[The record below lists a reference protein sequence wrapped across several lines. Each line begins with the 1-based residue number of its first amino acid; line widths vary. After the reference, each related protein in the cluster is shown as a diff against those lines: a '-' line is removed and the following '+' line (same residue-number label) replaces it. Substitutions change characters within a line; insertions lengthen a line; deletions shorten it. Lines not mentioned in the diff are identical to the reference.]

1 MGQEGSTGKGMG
13 IWPFAR
19 SAAARDAEAV
29 LDAVTAASRRPW
41 LYGPGRAPD
50 TLEGRF
56 ELLTLF
62 ASLAMIRL
70 RKEPQAEALAQHFTD
85 KLFRLIDA
93 GLREAGVGD
102 TSVPKRMRKMAGD
115 FYGRLEAYAGPAEAG
130 DLPVLEAAFARNV
143 GAEPAFASMLAG
155 IAVATLARQAELPVA
170 QLAHN
175 DSWPAASP

>member
-1 MGQEGSTGKGMG
+1 MG

-19 SAAARDAEAV
+19 SAARRDAEAV
-29 LDAVTAASRRPW
+29 LDAVTAASRRPG

-56 ELLTLF
+56 DLLTLF
-62 ASLAMIRL
+62 ASLVMIRL
-70 RKEPQAEALAQHFTD
+70 RKQPEAEALAQHFTD

-102 TSVPKRMRKMAGD
+102 TSVPKRMRKLAGD
-115 FYGRLEAYAGPAEAG
+115 FYGRLEAYAGPAETG
-130 DLPVLEAAFARNV
+130 DLPVLEAAIVRNMGVEPGFA
-143 GAEPAFASMLAG
+143 ATLAG
-155 IAVATLARQAELPVA
+155 IAVATLARQAALPVA
-170 QLAHN
+170 QLALN

>member
-1 MGQEGSTGKGMG
+1 MG

-19 SAAARDAEAV
+19 PAARRDAEAV
-29 LDAVTAASRRPW
+29 LEAVSAASRRPG

-50 TLEGRF
+50 TLDGRF

-70 RKEPQAEALAQHFTD
+70 RKEPKADALAQHFTD
-85 KLFRLIDA
+85 NLFGLIDA

-102 TSVPKRMRKMAGD
+102 TTVPKRMRKLAGD
-115 FYGRLEAYAGPAEAG
+115 FYGRLEAYAGPVEAG
-130 DLPVLEAAFARNV
+130 DKPVLAAAIVRNMGVEPDFA
-143 GAEPAFASMLAG
+143 ATLAG
-155 IAVATLARQAELPVA
+155 IAVATLARQSELPVA
-170 QLAHN
+170 QLALN